1 MIAGLAATGIV
12 TGGAA
17 MASPASADTQ
27 TTTVDGYGPHQVLRQ
42 KDKGNE
48 VLALQWMLN
57 CRGYSVATKKQ
68 PKPPGHFG
76 PTTQKQV
83 ISFQKAD
90 GRAGK
95 PDGYVGAATW
105 HRLYVRTGTISH
117 GAKSDCVRAVQVLL
131 NKDTSNGKLQ
141 VDGKFGDRTAKKVR
155 ALQTGLGLNVTGQV
169 DVETFH
175 ALVYYHAKD
184 S

>member
-1 MIAGLAATGIV
+1 MIAGLAAAGIV
-12 TGGAA
+12 VGGAA

-27 TTTVDGYGPHQVLRQ
+27 TTTVGGYGPHQVLRQ
-42 KDKGNE
+42 GDKGNE

-76 PTTQKQV
+76 PTTKRQV
-83 ISFQKAD
+83 TSFQTAD

-95 PDGYVGAATW
+95 PDGHVGAATW
-105 HRLYVRTGTISH
+105 HRLYVRTGTLSQ
-117 GAKSDCVRAVQVLL
+117 GAKGDCVRAVQVLL
-131 NKDTSNGKLQ
+131 NKDTSDGKLP
-141 VDGKFGDRTAKKVR
+141 VTGNFADLTAKQVR
-155 ALQTGLGLNVTGQV
+155 SLQKGLGLKITGQV
-169 DVETFH
+169 DHETFH
-175 ALVYYHAKD
+175 ALVYHHAKD

>member
-1 MIAGLAATGIV
+1 MAVAGIV

-27 TTTVDGYGPHQVLRQ
+27 TATADGHGFPQTLRQ
-42 KDKGNE
+42 GDKGNE

-76 PTTQKQV
+76 PTTKKQV
-83 ISFQKAD
+83 TKFQQAD

-95 PDGYVGAATW
+95 PDGHVGAATW
-105 HRLYVRTGTISH
+105 HSLYTRTGIISR

-131 NKDTSNGKLQ
+131 NKDTSNGKLR
-141 VDGKFGDRTAKKVR
+141 VDGQFGDRTAAKVR
-155 ALQTGLGLNVTGQV
+155 GLQKGLGLNVTGQV
-169 DVETFH
+169 DVKTFH
-175 ALVYYHAKD
+175 ALAYYHAKD